1 MNKVY
6 EDEVL
11 TLYNNNFKDIID
23 NLDFDFIITDPP
35 YNINYKYPDFKDNIN
50 EEEYINLL
58 TYLQGYKSV
67 IIHYPEAIVNIVAE
81 ALGRVNKIISWCYS
95 NNGSSKAHRSIAFF
109 NCNPDF
115 KKVKQPYK
123 NINDKRIK
131 KLIENGSKGA
141 RLYDWFNDIQL
152 IKNISKEKCNDFT
165 NQIPIKLLERIILL
179 TTEEGDTILDP
190 FFGSGSLY
198 YACKNTNRKCIGIEI
213 SNKHIDICLKRLNN

>member
-123 NINDKRIK
+123 NIND
-131 KLIENGSKGA
+131 
-141 RLYDWFNDIQL
+141 
-152 IKNISKEKCNDFT
+152 
-165 NQIPIKLLERIILL
+165 
-179 TTEEGDTILDP
+179 
-190 FFGSGSLY
+190 
-198 YACKNTNRKCIGIEI
+198 
-213 SNKHIDICLKRLNN
+213 